1 MCDKKTTADNLL
13 LPCCPLAKFRST
25 ITHLVFSFSKRIVLR
40 PAFFPLEQIFELNW
54 RPFVINNT
62 KPLEALRNRSK
73 LSKRTDWPR
82 LRGKTQA
89 VKCIWEEFLPVKLIL
104 AKSREISKA
113 SSRFNMATRN
123 SDYVLDELLCYL
135 SNPLFQVPVLSFMEN
150 NCLSKLGFPCCY
162 FCLYIEI
169 FCVSIA
175 QGGKT
180 MTKNCAA
187 NRAAKWGGR

>member
-1 MCDKKTTADNLL
+1 M
-13 LPCCPLAKFRST
+13 
-25 ITHLVFSFSKRIVLR
+25 
-40 PAFFPLEQIFELNW
+40 
-54 RPFVINNT
+54 
-62 KPLEALRNRSK
+62 
-73 LSKRTDWPR
+73 
-82 LRGKTQA
+82 
-89 VKCIWEEFLPVKLIL
+89 KLIL

-162 FCLYIEI
+162 FCLYIEF

-187 NRAAKWGGR
+187 NRAAK